1 MPQTWIRSLGQDDPL
16 EKEVATH
23 SCSCL
28 DNPMDRAR
36 QATVPG
42 GPKSQ
47 TELSDYT
54 FTFTWKYRKFQSIS
68 SWRWAWVCPL
78 FWPMK
83 WRELTRVSSRTVTPV
98 PPILFPCYSTPEALD
113 KKGVY
118 DGSGSPC
125 QPGSREQNLPC
136 IWFGSIVW
144 ARYAS
149 FFAFS
154 LCLHKII
161 WPILTETFA
170 SNILE

>member
-1 MPQTWIRSLGQDDPL
+1 MSASLLDSLKDFCKIHLLLLLPDRCQASLVAQTEKNLPAMWETWVQSLGQEDPL

-68 SWRWAWVCPL
+68 S
-78 FWPMK
+78 
-83 WRELTRVSSRTVTPV
+83 
-98 PPILFPCYSTPEALD
+98 
-113 KKGVY
+113 
-118 DGSGSPC
+118 
-125 QPGSREQNLPC
+125 
-136 IWFGSIVW
+136 
-144 ARYAS
+144 
-149 FFAFS
+149 
-154 LCLHKII
+154 
-161 WPILTETFA
+161 
-170 SNILE
+170 